1 MGRYP
6 GVPFSRVERILR
18 RGPLVAALV
27 GLAQAAAFAVG
38 WVLVYQDTHVE
49 VARTV
54 EDVVVQSNVAAAE
67 AVVRALDGIPSVDER
82 GSASWERTQ
91 RVVEDLVLGGDGF
104 ACVLDSEGRIA
115 CHPDIREQP
124 GLRDVR
130 LADTLVAS
138 LSGEALGPLGDLAPG
153 TVTRGVGDFG
163 LEGKHYLATLVDPDS
178 GAQLIVHQPVS
189 GLTAASAHVTS
200 SMLTSMLGFGGL
212 VVALTALL
220 ATLLVRAH
228 DRTMVRWN
236 TGLERIVDERTAQL
250 VESHR
255 TILFGIAKLAE
266 YRDNDT
272 GLHVERMC
280 AYSAVIA
287 REYQR
292 RFGGVEDQWVDD
304 LGLAA
309 AMHDIGKV
317 SIPDAILLKPGKLTA
332 EEFGRM
338 RRHTTV
344 GEEALQAVR
353 EKVDD
358 TRLLD
363 LGIEIAG
370 GHHERWDGTGY
381 PRGLAAEFIPLSARI
396 VAVADVFDALM
407 SKRVYKDAMPFEGVR
422 RIVREGSGAHFDPD
436 VVACFEA
443 VADELG
449 RIHAELQDGGG
460 PASPLPHVED
470 PSAQPVT
477 A

>member
-1 MGRYP
+1 ML
-6 GVPFSRVERILR
+6 I
-18 RGPLVAALV
+18 

-38 WVLVYQDTHVE
+38 SFLLYESTHEE
-49 VARTV
+49 VASSV
-54 EDVVVQSNVAAAE
+54 EDVVVQSNIAAAE
-67 AVVRALDGIPSVDER
+67 AIVRVLDGIPSVDEK
-82 GSASWERTQ
+82 GSDSWERTQ
-91 RVVEDLVLGGDGF
+91 RVIENLDLGGDGF
-104 ACVLDSEGRIA
+104 ACVLDSDGHIA

-124 GLRDVR
+124 GLREIN
-130 LADTLVAS
+130 LADSLVAD
-138 LSGEALGPLGDLAPG
+138 LSGEPVGKLRDVVPG
-153 TVTRGVGDFG
+153 AVVRGMVDFG
-163 LEGKHYLATLVDPDS
+163 FDGKHYLATIVDSES
-178 GAQLIVHQPVS
+178 GAQLLVHQPVS

-200 SMLTSMLGFGGL
+200 SMLANMLCFGGL
-212 VVALTALL
+212 VVALTAIL
-220 ATLLVRAH
+220 ALLLVRAH
-228 DRTMVRWN
+228 DRTMMRWN
-236 TGLERIVDERTAQL
+236 TDLERVVDERTAQL

-280 AYSAVIA
+280 AYSGVVAG
-287 REYQR
+287 EYQR
-292 RFGGVEDQWVDD
+292 RFGNVEDQWVED

-317 SIPDAILLKPGKLTA
+317 SIPDAILLKPGKLTD

-344 GEEALQAVR
+344 GEEALEAVR
-353 EKVDD
+353 AKVDD

-407 SKRVYKDAMPFEGVR
+407 SKRVYKEAMPFEEVCQ
-422 RIVREGSGAHFDPD
+422 IIREGSGSHFDPN
-436 VVACFEA
+436 VVACYEA
-443 VADELG
+443 VADELR
-449 RIHAELQDGGG
+449 RIHAQLQDGKG

-470 PSAQPVT
+470 RSAQPAAV
-477 A
+477 